1 MAIIVHPLWEAF
13 VADRS
18 PAAKRALVV
27 QYLDLIRYV
36 VARLGRVSAAA
47 GRALEQEDLLQ
58 YGVLG
63 LMNAI
68 DRFSPA
74 AGVKFETYAIPR
86 IRGAILDEVRNLDWV
101 PRSVRANARRI
112 EHAAERVVQE
122 VGREAA
128 EQEIAGKLEISIEE
142 FQKILKDAGAVM
154 TSARQG
160 RHETAEPM
168 DQVAEASPDPYQRLS
183 DEESRTKLVEAI
195 VDLPERSRKV
205 IALYYY
211 EGLKFGDIARL
222 LKVSESRVSQ
232 IHSEVLRGLRTRLA
246 GLI

>member
-1 MAIIVHPLWEAF
+1 MAIIVPPLWEAF

-36 VARLGRVSAAA
+36 VARLGRVSAVA

-246 GLI
+246 GLV

>member
-36 VARLGRVSAAA
+36 VARLGRVSAVA

-128 EQEIAGKLEISIEE
+128 EEEIAGKLEISIEE

-246 GLI
+246 GLV

>member
-246 GLI
+246 GLV

>member
-1 MAIIVHPLWEAF
+1 
-13 VADRS
+13 
-18 PAAKRALVV
+18 VV

-246 GLI
+246 GLV

>member
-1 MAIIVHPLWEAF
+1 MSIIVHPLWEAF
-13 VADRS
+13 VADCS
-18 PAAKRALVV
+18 PSAKRALVV
-27 QYLDLIRYV
+27 QYLDLVRYV
-36 VARLGRVSAAA
+36 VTRLGRVSAAA

-112 EHAAERVVQE
+112 EDAAERVVQE

-128 EQEIAGKLEISIEE
+128 DQEIAGKLDISIKE

-154 TSARQG
+154 TSARPG

-168 DQVAEASPDPYQRLS
+168 DQVAEASPDPFQQLS

-222 LKVSESRVSQ
+222 LEVSESRVSQ

-246 GLI
+246 GLV